1 MSLKLS
7 LALIL
12 LVWLG
17 YVAFASNFY
26 LHTFALFNH

>member
-7 LALIL
+7 LGIIL

-17 YVAFASNFY
+17 YVAFASTFY
-26 LHTFALFNH
+26 VHTFALFS

>member
-7 LALIL
+7 LTLIL

-26 LHTFALFNH
+26 MQTFALFN